1 VIPYHI
7 SIAQGAGDLA
17 SIKFALVGI
26 VVVLPV
32 VLTYQLFA
40 YRVFRGKAEDVG
52 VSSESSILSGPGIH
66 SRHTHERE
74 PHLHLS

>member
-1 VIPYHI
+1 M
-7 SIAQGAGDLA
+7 
-17 SIKFALVGI
+17 KFVLVGI

-32 VLTYQLFA
+32 VLTYQLLA

-52 VSSESSILSGPGIH
+52 VSYESPMLSGPGIH
-66 SRHTHERE
+66 SRHTHERA